1 MNYFPQNMK
10 KQCHYNEFN
19 DNLII
24 DRIENIL
31 IYGYGMA
38 RKKVDE
44 FERMYFEFSFGNGK
58 RAIGTKIYDNIFQ
71 ILFIDCNH
79 LVCIDSSRNKKIKQK
94 FSCPSIFEKTSNEIV
109 TEQFCSKEIIQ
120 MLIDSA
126 REGKYSN
133 IDDFIQDYDDLFVEV

>member
-79 LVCIDSSRNKKIKQK
+79 IDSSRNKKIKQK

-133 IDDFIQDYDDLFVEV
+133 KDDFIQDYDDLFVEV